1 MRKSVRTL
9 LVSAMAVP
17 MSLGVAGMAFAD
29 EGDFDQDQ
37 SQTTEG
43 TVTGEQGAATE
54 QGNSSFAPIT
64 QINPALNASDILGIS
79 DFANE
84 DSEGGD
90 GQSVVQD
97 NSIESS
103 NDQGNASSTE
113 QSQKSVLEQLT
124 SFEG

>member
-1 MRKSVRTL
+1 MRKSVRAL
-9 LVSAMAVP
+9 AASALALPMA
-17 MSLGVAGMAFAD
+17 LGVSGVAFAD
-29 EGDFDQDQ
+29 EGDFNQDQ

-43 TVTGEQGAATE
+43 TVTGEQGATTE
-54 QGNSSFAPIT
+54 QGNSSFAPVT
-64 QINPALNASDILGIS
+64 QVNPALNASDILGIS

-90 GQSVVQD
+90 GQSIVQD

-124 SFEG
+124 SLEG